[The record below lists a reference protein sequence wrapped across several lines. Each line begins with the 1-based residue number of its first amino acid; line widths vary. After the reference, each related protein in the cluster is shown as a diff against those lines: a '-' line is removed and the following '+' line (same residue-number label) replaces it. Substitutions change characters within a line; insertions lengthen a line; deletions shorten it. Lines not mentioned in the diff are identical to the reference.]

1 MVRSVWQ
8 KIPFRRM
15 WWADDGLVVGA
26 EAHNQPIFVGF
37 VLIISVIAQVVG
49 ALWAKG
55 GLFVVFY
62 LHEI

>member
-15 WWADDGLVVGA
+15 WWADDGLVVGFC
-26 EAHNQPIFVGF
+26 AHNQPIFVGF

>member
-1 MVRSVWQ
+1 
-8 KIPFRRM
+8 M
-15 WWADDGLVVGA
+15 WWADDGLVVGFC
-26 EAHNQPIFVGF
+26 AHNQPIFVGF